1 MSDQRYLEDHDNF
14 DEDDRTDDFF
24 TFAEEEEDYEE
35 LRGPLG
41 PKLAAAGIMILA
53 SIFAIILLIGGVRTF
68 NEARANEGYEGRSW
82 VMAGTFEKV
91 TSDLQGD
98 NNVAIYTGILPDN
111 TAMTGKTFV
120 SDIADPA
127 QVNPGS
133 TVEFRGSQT
142 GTVSADFPET
152 VDALLV
158 QTDDSHLAVART
170 GEEGSLVP
178 VTEDTVASQKRS
190 AMLRLAGAILV
201 FGAGVA
207 GTFMM
212 IRKRKSDEL
221 FPSPSQPRGPH
232 FQKGTAHY
240 AVPFWFSGPRAGME
254 GRADAHGWLGTGRFT
269 LRNVVHKYLLLCKNM
284 QIWCY
289 DYYRSCHRSHRVR
302 RWRDSA
308 PTGNPPPR

>member
-158 QTDDSHLAVART
+158 QTDDSHLTVART

-212 IRKRKSDEL
+212 IRKRKSDEVL
-221 FPSPSQPRGPH
+221 
-232 FQKGTAHY
+232 
-240 AVPFWFSGPRAGME
+240 
-254 GRADAHGWLGTGRFT
+254 D
-269 LRNVVHKYLLLCKNM
+269 
-284 QIWCY
+284 
-289 DYYRSCHRSHRVR
+289 
-302 RWRDSA
+302 
-308 PTGNPPPR
+308 

>member
-1 MSDQRYLEDHDNF
+1 MSDQHYLEDHDNF

-35 LRGPLG
+35 PRGPLG

-53 SIFAIILLIGGVRTF
+53 SIFAIILLIGGIRTF

-212 IRKRKSDEL
+212 IRKRKSDEVL
-221 FPSPSQPRGPH
+221 
-232 FQKGTAHY
+232 
-240 AVPFWFSGPRAGME
+240 
-254 GRADAHGWLGTGRFT
+254 D
-269 LRNVVHKYLLLCKNM
+269 
-284 QIWCY
+284 
-289 DYYRSCHRSHRVR
+289 
-302 RWRDSA
+302 
-308 PTGNPPPR
+308 

>member
-1 MSDQRYLEDHDNF
+1 MSDQHYLEDHDNF
-14 DEDDRTDDFF
+14 DEDDRTNDFF

-68 NEARANEGYEGRSW
+68 NEARANEGYEGRTW
-82 VMAGTFEKV
+82 VMTGTFEKV

-212 IRKRKSDEL
+212 IRKRKSDEVL
-221 FPSPSQPRGPH
+221 
-232 FQKGTAHY
+232 
-240 AVPFWFSGPRAGME
+240 
-254 GRADAHGWLGTGRFT
+254 D
-269 LRNVVHKYLLLCKNM
+269 
-284 QIWCY
+284 
-289 DYYRSCHRSHRVR
+289 
-302 RWRDSA
+302 
-308 PTGNPPPR
+308 

>member
-1 MSDQRYLEDHDNF
+1 MSDQRYLEDRDNF

-35 LRGPLG
+35 PRGPLG

-53 SIFAIILLIGGVRTF
+53 SIFAIILLIGGIRTF

-82 VMAGTFEKV
+82 VMTGTFEKV

-98 NNVAIYTGILPDN
+98 NNVATYTGILPDN
-111 TAMTGKTFV
+111 TAMTGKTFI

-158 QTDDSHLAVART
+158 QTDDSHLTVART

-212 IRKRKSDEL
+212 IRKRKNTEMLD
-221 FPSPSQPRGPH
+221 
-232 FQKGTAHY
+232 
-240 AVPFWFSGPRAGME
+240 
-254 GRADAHGWLGTGRFT
+254 
-269 LRNVVHKYLLLCKNM
+269 
-284 QIWCY
+284 
-289 DYYRSCHRSHRVR
+289 
-302 RWRDSA
+302 
-308 PTGNPPPR
+308 

>member
-1 MSDQRYLEDHDNF
+1 MSDQHYLEDHDNF

-142 GTVSADFPET
+142 GTVRADFPET

-201 FGAGVA
+201 FGTGVA

-212 IRKRKSDEL
+212 IRKRKSDEVL
-221 FPSPSQPRGPH
+221 
-232 FQKGTAHY
+232 
-240 AVPFWFSGPRAGME
+240 
-254 GRADAHGWLGTGRFT
+254 D
-269 LRNVVHKYLLLCKNM
+269 
-284 QIWCY
+284 
-289 DYYRSCHRSHRVR
+289 
-302 RWRDSA
+302 
-308 PTGNPPPR
+308 

>member
-142 GTVSADFPET
+142 GTVRADFPET

-201 FGAGVA
+201 FGTGVA

-212 IRKRKSDEL
+212 IRKRKSDEVL
-221 FPSPSQPRGPH
+221 
-232 FQKGTAHY
+232 
-240 AVPFWFSGPRAGME
+240 
-254 GRADAHGWLGTGRFT
+254 D
-269 LRNVVHKYLLLCKNM
+269 
-284 QIWCY
+284 
-289 DYYRSCHRSHRVR
+289 
-302 RWRDSA
+302 
-308 PTGNPPPR
+308 

>member
-142 GTVSADFPET
+142 GTVRADFPET

-212 IRKRKSDEL
+212 IRKRKSDEVL
-221 FPSPSQPRGPH
+221 
-232 FQKGTAHY
+232 
-240 AVPFWFSGPRAGME
+240 
-254 GRADAHGWLGTGRFT
+254 D
-269 LRNVVHKYLLLCKNM
+269 
-284 QIWCY
+284 
-289 DYYRSCHRSHRVR
+289 
-302 RWRDSA
+302 
-308 PTGNPPPR
+308 

>member
-1 MSDQRYLEDHDNF
+1 MSDQHYLEDHDNF

-158 QTDDSHLAVART
+158 QTDDSHLAVVRT

-178 VTEDTVASQKRS
+178 VTEDTVESQKRS

-212 IRKRKSDEL
+212 IRKRKSDEVL
-221 FPSPSQPRGPH
+221 
-232 FQKGTAHY
+232 
-240 AVPFWFSGPRAGME
+240 
-254 GRADAHGWLGTGRFT
+254 D
-269 LRNVVHKYLLLCKNM
+269 
-284 QIWCY
+284 
-289 DYYRSCHRSHRVR
+289 
-302 RWRDSA
+302 
-308 PTGNPPPR
+308 

>member
-1 MSDQRYLEDHDNF
+1 MSDQRYLEDRDNF

-35 LRGPLG
+35 PRGPLG

-53 SIFAIILLIGGVRTF
+53 SIFALILLIGGVRTF

-82 VMAGTFEKV
+82 VMTGTFEKV

-98 NNVAIYTGILPDN
+98 NNVATYTGTLPDN
-111 TAMTGKTFV
+111 TAMTGKTFI
-120 SDIADPA
+120 SEIADPV

-158 QTDDSHLAVART
+158 QTGDANLTVVRT

-190 AMLRLAGAILV
+190 AMFRLAGAILV

-212 IRKRKSDEL
+212 IRNRKGAESLD
-221 FPSPSQPRGPH
+221 
-232 FQKGTAHY
+232 
-240 AVPFWFSGPRAGME
+240 
-254 GRADAHGWLGTGRFT
+254 
-269 LRNVVHKYLLLCKNM
+269 
-284 QIWCY
+284 
-289 DYYRSCHRSHRVR
+289 
-302 RWRDSA
+302 
-308 PTGNPPPR
+308 

>member
-35 LRGPLG
+35 PRGPLG

-82 VMAGTFEKV
+82 VMTGTFEKV

-98 NNVAIYTGILPDN
+98 NNVATYTGTLPDN

-120 SDIADPA
+120 SDIADPVP
-127 QVNPGS
+127 VNPGS

-158 QTDDSHLAVART
+158 QTSDSHLSVART

-212 IRKRKSDEL
+212 IRKRKS
-221 FPSPSQPRGPH
+221 
-232 FQKGTAHY
+232 T
-240 AVPFWFSGPRAGME
+240 E
-254 GRADAHGWLGTGRFT
+254 GLD
-269 LRNVVHKYLLLCKNM
+269 
-284 QIWCY
+284 
-289 DYYRSCHRSHRVR
+289 
-302 RWRDSA
+302 
-308 PTGNPPPR
+308 

>member
-35 LRGPLG
+35 PRGPLG

-158 QTDDSHLAVART
+158 QTDDSHLTVART

-212 IRKRKSDEL
+212 IRKRKSDEVL
-221 FPSPSQPRGPH
+221 
-232 FQKGTAHY
+232 
-240 AVPFWFSGPRAGME
+240 
-254 GRADAHGWLGTGRFT
+254 D
-269 LRNVVHKYLLLCKNM
+269 
-284 QIWCY
+284 
-289 DYYRSCHRSHRVR
+289 
-302 RWRDSA
+302 
-308 PTGNPPPR
+308 

>member
-35 LRGPLG
+35 PRGPLG

-53 SIFAIILLIGGVRTF
+53 SIFAIILLIGGIRTF

-82 VMAGTFEKV
+82 VMTGTFEKV

-111 TAMTGKTFV
+111 TAMTGKTFI

-158 QTDDSHLAVART
+158 QTDDSHLTVART
-170 GEEGSLVP
+170 GEERSLVP

-207 GTFMM
+207 GIFMM
-212 IRKRKSDEL
+212 IRKRKNTEMLD
-221 FPSPSQPRGPH
+221 
-232 FQKGTAHY
+232 
-240 AVPFWFSGPRAGME
+240 
-254 GRADAHGWLGTGRFT
+254 
-269 LRNVVHKYLLLCKNM
+269 
-284 QIWCY
+284 
-289 DYYRSCHRSHRVR
+289 
-302 RWRDSA
+302 
-308 PTGNPPPR
+308 

>member
-1 MSDQRYLEDHDNF
+1 MSDQRYLEDRDNF

-35 LRGPLG
+35 PRGPLG

-53 SIFAIILLIGGVRTF
+53 SIFAIILLIGGIRTF

-82 VMAGTFEKV
+82 VMTGTFEKV

-98 NNVAIYTGILPDN
+98 NNVATYTGTLPDN

-120 SDIADPA
+120 SEIADPV

-158 QTDDSHLAVART
+158 QTGDANLTVVRT

-212 IRKRKSDEL
+212 IRKRKGAESLD
-221 FPSPSQPRGPH
+221 
-232 FQKGTAHY
+232 
-240 AVPFWFSGPRAGME
+240 
-254 GRADAHGWLGTGRFT
+254 
-269 LRNVVHKYLLLCKNM
+269 
-284 QIWCY
+284 
-289 DYYRSCHRSHRVR
+289 
-302 RWRDSA
+302 
-308 PTGNPPPR
+308 

>member
-212 IRKRKSDEL
+212 IRKRKSGEVLD
-221 FPSPSQPRGPH
+221 
-232 FQKGTAHY
+232 
-240 AVPFWFSGPRAGME
+240 
-254 GRADAHGWLGTGRFT
+254 
-269 LRNVVHKYLLLCKNM
+269 
-284 QIWCY
+284 
-289 DYYRSCHRSHRVR
+289 
-302 RWRDSA
+302 
-308 PTGNPPPR
+308 

>member
-1 MSDQRYLEDHDNF
+1 MSDQHYLEDHDNF

-212 IRKRKSDEL
+212 IRKRKSDEVL
-221 FPSPSQPRGPH
+221 
-232 FQKGTAHY
+232 
-240 AVPFWFSGPRAGME
+240 
-254 GRADAHGWLGTGRFT
+254 D
-269 LRNVVHKYLLLCKNM
+269 
-284 QIWCY
+284 
-289 DYYRSCHRSHRVR
+289 
-302 RWRDSA
+302 
-308 PTGNPPPR
+308 

>member
-142 GTVSADFPET
+142 GTVRADFPET

-212 IRKRKSDEL
+212 VRKRKSTEVLD
-221 FPSPSQPRGPH
+221 
-232 FQKGTAHY
+232 
-240 AVPFWFSGPRAGME
+240 
-254 GRADAHGWLGTGRFT
+254 
-269 LRNVVHKYLLLCKNM
+269 
-284 QIWCY
+284 
-289 DYYRSCHRSHRVR
+289 
-302 RWRDSA
+302 
-308 PTGNPPPR
+308 

>member
-98 NNVAIYTGILPDN
+98 INVAIYTGILTDN

-212 IRKRKSDEL
+212 IRKRKSDEVL
-221 FPSPSQPRGPH
+221 
-232 FQKGTAHY
+232 
-240 AVPFWFSGPRAGME
+240 
-254 GRADAHGWLGTGRFT
+254 D
-269 LRNVVHKYLLLCKNM
+269 
-284 QIWCY
+284 
-289 DYYRSCHRSHRVR
+289 
-302 RWRDSA
+302 
-308 PTGNPPPR
+308 

>member
-1 MSDQRYLEDHDNF
+1 MSDQHYLEDHDNF
-14 DEDDRTDDFF
+14 DEDDRTNDFF

-212 IRKRKSDEL
+212 IRKRKSDEVL
-221 FPSPSQPRGPH
+221 
-232 FQKGTAHY
+232 
-240 AVPFWFSGPRAGME
+240 
-254 GRADAHGWLGTGRFT
+254 D
-269 LRNVVHKYLLLCKNM
+269 
-284 QIWCY
+284 
-289 DYYRSCHRSHRVR
+289 
-302 RWRDSA
+302 
-308 PTGNPPPR
+308 

>member
-1 MSDQRYLEDHDNF
+1 MSDQHYLEDHDNF

-35 LRGPLG
+35 PRGPLG

-111 TAMTGKTFV
+111 TAMTGKTFI

-212 IRKRKSDEL
+212 IRKRKSDEVL
-221 FPSPSQPRGPH
+221 
-232 FQKGTAHY
+232 
-240 AVPFWFSGPRAGME
+240 
-254 GRADAHGWLGTGRFT
+254 D
-269 LRNVVHKYLLLCKNM
+269 
-284 QIWCY
+284 
-289 DYYRSCHRSHRVR
+289 
-302 RWRDSA
+302 
-308 PTGNPPPR
+308 

>member
-158 QTDDSHLAVART
+158 QTDDSHLTVART

-212 IRKRKSDEL
+212 IRKRKSYEVLD
-221 FPSPSQPRGPH
+221 
-232 FQKGTAHY
+232 
-240 AVPFWFSGPRAGME
+240 
-254 GRADAHGWLGTGRFT
+254 
-269 LRNVVHKYLLLCKNM
+269 
-284 QIWCY
+284 
-289 DYYRSCHRSHRVR
+289 
-302 RWRDSA
+302 
-308 PTGNPPPR
+308 

>member
-1 MSDQRYLEDHDNF
+1 MSDQHYLEDHDNF

-142 GTVSADFPET
+142 GTVRADFPET

-212 IRKRKSDEL
+212 IRKRKSDEVL
-221 FPSPSQPRGPH
+221 
-232 FQKGTAHY
+232 
-240 AVPFWFSGPRAGME
+240 
-254 GRADAHGWLGTGRFT
+254 D
-269 LRNVVHKYLLLCKNM
+269 
-284 QIWCY
+284 
-289 DYYRSCHRSHRVR
+289 
-302 RWRDSA
+302 
-308 PTGNPPPR
+308 